1 MGIIGRVFGKSG
13 GKSQATDEKLAA
25 DRARM
30 SATASSGPLQ
40 TTEEIAHIRQQMEAE
55 LDAQRARRIPSVA
68 PEA

>member
-13 GKSQATDEKLAA
+13 GKAQATDDQLAA

-30 SATASSGPLQ
+30 TSARSAPLQ
-40 TTEEIAHIRQQMEAE
+40 TDEDIARVRAQMESE
-55 LDAQRARRIPSVA
+55 LEAQRARRLQSAA